1 MMMLQ
6 DPSIQQFI
14 GQNPKAQQII
24 GGITAHI
31 AEHVGYKMRQQIEQ
45 QLGMP
50 LPPEDEKLP
59 PQIEIALSGMMA
71 QAANQVMMQNQ
82 AQAAAAQ
89 QQQQA
94 QDPVFQ
100 LQQREIAVKEKEVE
114 LKGIKVTGDLQYN
127 SDKIELEAQKI
138 AGDQQLKSMQVGAN
152 IKNNELE
159 RASRDQ
165 QAGIKMGS
173 EIGKNKAQLALQE
186 KQALLQNTQTFN
198 QGNKTK

>member
-45 QLGMP
+45 QLGMA

-71 QAANQVMMQNQ
+71 QASNQVMMQNQ

-100 LQQREIAVKEKEVE
+100 LQQREMAVKEQEVQI
-114 LKGIKVTGDLQYN
+114 KAQKVTAEIARD
-127 SDKIELEAQKI
+127 SDKIELEQQKLS
-138 AGDQQLKSMQVGAN
+138 GDMQLKAMQVGAQ
-152 IKNNELE
+152 IKNNELQ
-159 RASRDQ
+159 RASQEQ

-173 EIGKNKAQLALQE
+173 EIAKNKAQQALQE
-186 KQALLQNTQTFN
+186 KQATLQQIQTFN

>member
-45 QLGMP
+45 QLGMA

-59 PQIEIALSGMMA
+59 PQIEIALSSMMA
-71 QAANQVMMQNQ
+71 QAANQVMQQNQ
-82 AQAAAAQ
+82 AQAAQ
-89 QQQQA
+89 QQQQQQQ

-100 LQQREIAVKEKEVE
+100 LQQRELAVKEKEVQ
-114 LKGIKVTGDLQYN
+114 LKGLKITGDMQYN

-138 AGDQQLKSMQVGAN
+138 AGEQQLKSMQVGAQ
-152 IKNNELE
+152 IKNNELQ
-159 RASRDQ
+159 RASQEQ
-165 QAGIKMGS
+165 QAGLKMGS
-173 EIGKNKAQLALQE
+173 EIAKNRAQQALQE
-186 KQALLQNTQTFN
+186 KQQALQHIQTFK